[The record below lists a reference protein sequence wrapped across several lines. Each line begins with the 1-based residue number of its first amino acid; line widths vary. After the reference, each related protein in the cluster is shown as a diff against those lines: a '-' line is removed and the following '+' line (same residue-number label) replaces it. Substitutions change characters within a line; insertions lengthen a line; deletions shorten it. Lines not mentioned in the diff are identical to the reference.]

1 MLGAVALKQNL
12 CVRFRSSKE
21 GEGIGPPYH
30 PKLTFDDV
38 SFAVRGLD
46 RESDSKQAVYSF
58 DVTKRT
64 RVDVAKTSGV
74 VIIHF
79 YRLQKVRFIRFTG

>member
-1 MLGAVALKQNL
+1 MCESGAQRRGK
-12 CVRFRSSKE
+12 
-21 GEGIGPPYH
+21 GISPPYH
-30 PKLTFDDV
+30 PKLTFNDV

-46 RESDSKQAVYSF
+46 RESDSKQAVYRF
-58 DVTKRT
+58 DVTKCT
-64 RVDVAKTSGV
+64 RVDVAKTSSV